1 VIPSPDSRGG
11 REAAPLELPAVDDV
25 ALFLRARTQDRD
37 GVEVGTFVDDVT
49 RPGAT
54 DVERHIAIAY
64 ALERSRIPDP
74 CPEWIGPTAQAVVAL
89 AAACQIEKSYFP
101 EQVRSGRSPYDELAA
116 ELTRAEAALDAAVRG
131 DSAAGDDQSTHRYA
145 SMATPSFLSV
155 YGDTWPADHW
165 PEPENPANW
174 RASPYQPPREPP
186 RAEDLPVG
194 DAPASG
200 LGER

>member
-54 DVERHIAIAY
+54 DVER
-64 ALERSRIPDP
+64 
-74 CPEWIGPTAQAVVAL
+74 
-89 AAACQIEKSYFP
+89 QIEKSYFP